1 MSIAPRTPRAGLMA
15 GSALIRSEPADFRVD
30 WSAASSGATNAGSS
44 CAFMLAMAA
53 SVRRSR

>member
-30 WSAASSGATNAGSS
+30 ERIEMAQVVTATKTLTLVAESI
-44 CAFMLAMAA
+44 L
-53 SVRRSR
+53 R